1 MQASSTIRALGLA
14 AVLGLLGTVA
24 ASASDIAEG
33 EWSTRVQI
41 LYDAQSKTVARAL
54 VRVWNAEPAKN
65 LEFLWEPDPKA
76 PAQIAPDST
85 LSGKGT
91 LTWRV
96 RGSASY
102 DPRAVYSVYK
112 GLLAN
117 GRPNGA
123 GRLELRSGEVF
134 EGNFLDGA
142 LDGRGVHIARDGS
155 RYEGDFRRGIATG
168 KGRLALPTGEL
179 YEGSFVA
186 GLRDGTGRTTLPGG
200 STYASRWS
208 MGREIG
214 GERDRL
220 ADATIGGLL
229 KAQAGGGGDAGKV
242 EIAISV
248 DERMNQESEQRYVQN
263 VGDDAISIFPE
274 NEQMNA
280 AWRGDGEV
288 GYDSIVG
295 GMDWENVPAFVDVD
309 LRTTDGSRVKLDA
322 MELKVRNSIAYRKPI
337 LTLEGHRGCVGFRP
351 TFTVKNNGWGDAKNV
366 KLSVQFKGEQEDG
379 PLSRAFPVDVASIT
393 DGIDVSLEETLRAA
407 GVETDKLASQRFH
420 CQSRD
425 SLNVC
430 RSQVTNS
437 VKFGEL
443 ADYVWGEDKLSTTA
457 TGKID
462 YDWTDDYDRTYH
474 QSETF
479 RVDIALATIELPE
492 EAAECGDGFGGAPD
506 APRFQDVKF
515 PINQQDY
522 TIPMPVRG
530 NKRLQELQ
538 SRLKLSADMMSYHEF
553 TVSAR
558 FSDGSE
564 RQSKPV
570 AFFFFRPKPSA
581 YVSTSTPAQCYL
593 PEEAGGC

>member
-1 MQASSTIRALGLA
+1 MKGLKIVGAAAALCGLVWTTASF
-14 AVLGLLGTVA
+14 
-24 ASASDIAEG
+24 ASDAQGQWAE
-33 EWSTRVQI
+33 RVQI
-41 LYDAQSKTVARAL
+41 LYDAKAKAVSRSL
-54 VRVWNAEPAKN
+54 VRVWDGEPSKN
-65 LEFLWEPDPKA
+65 LEFLWEPDPES
-76 PAQIAPDST
+76 PLRLAPDGT
-85 LSGKGT
+85 VSGQGT

-102 DPRAVYSVYK
+102 DPKAVYSVYR
-112 GLLAN
+112 GMLAN
-117 GRPNGA
+117 GRPNGE

-134 EGNFLDGA
+134 EGRFVDGLLDGH
-142 LDGRGVHIARDGS
+142 GVHVGSDGS
-155 RYEGDFRRGIATG
+155 RYEGEFRNGVAAGT
-168 KGRLALPTGEL
+168 GRLALPTGEI
-179 YEGSFVA
+179 YEGSFTA
-186 GLRDGTGRTTLPGG
+186 GLRDGAGMTTLPGG
-200 STYASRWS
+200 TAYASQWS
-208 MGREIG
+208 MGKEIG
-214 GERDRL
+214 SGRDRL
-220 ADATIGGLL
+220 ADATVGGLL
-229 KAQAGGGGDAGKV
+229 KAESGGGDAGKV
-242 EIAISV
+242 EIAISI
-248 DERMNQESEQRYVQN
+248 DERMNQQADQRYVQSI
-263 VGDDAISIFPE
+263 GDEAISIFPE

-288 GYDSIVG
+288 GYDTITG

-309 LRTTDGSRVKLDA
+309 LRSTDGSRVKLQS
-322 MELKVRNSIAYRKPI
+322 MELRVRNSLAYRKPI

-366 KLSVQFKGEQEDG
+366 KLSVQFRGQEDDG
-379 PLSRAFPVDVASIT
+379 ALSRVFPVDVADIP

-407 GVETDKLASQRFH
+407 GVETDKLAGQRFH

-425 SLNVC
+425 SLAVC
-430 RSQVTNS
+430 RSQVTNT

-443 ADYVWGEDKLSTTA
+443 ADYVWGDDKLFTTA

-462 YDWTDDYDRTYH
+462 YDWSDDYQRTYH

-515 PINQQDY
+515 PVNQTDY
-522 TIPMPVRG
+522 TIAMPVRG
-530 NKRLQELQ
+530 NKNLREFQ

-553 TVSAR
+553 TVAAH
-558 FSDGSE
+558 FADGTE

-581 YVSTSTPAQCYL
+581 FVSTSTPAQCYL
-593 PEEAGGC
+593 PETAGGC